1 MTINEIYQAYLD
13 ASPQER
19 LTEAI
24 EASNVVLSYLNS
36 QTDPETASIAYLMLI
51 GSYVGADGA
60 VTYYGVLEAAKA
72 GKNTLT
78 LDVNGKLSDGD
89 KLYVFNEQVNG
100 DKKTDY
106 SSALVDVAEVFI
118 PVCRI
123 GDTYYATIGEAIDDV
138 TADLMRETRIWD
150 VVYDSIVG
158 YDEKKMEE
166 VTRSVANREL
176 RGVTLWGGVIGFGV
190 GFFGS
195 LLIHF
200 LRLM

>member
-1 MTINEIYQAYLD
+1 
-13 ASPQER
+13 
-19 LTEAI
+19 
-24 EASNVVLSYLNS
+24 
-36 QTDPETASIAYLMLI
+36 
-51 GSYVGADGA
+51 
-60 VTYYGVLEAAKA
+60 
-72 GKNTLT
+72 
-78 LDVNGKLSDGD
+78 
-89 KLYVFNEQVNG
+89 
-100 DKKTDY
+100 
-106 SSALVDVAEVFI
+106 
-118 PVCRI
+118 
-123 GDTYYATIGEAIDDV
+123 
-138 TADLMRETRIWD
+138 MRETRIWD